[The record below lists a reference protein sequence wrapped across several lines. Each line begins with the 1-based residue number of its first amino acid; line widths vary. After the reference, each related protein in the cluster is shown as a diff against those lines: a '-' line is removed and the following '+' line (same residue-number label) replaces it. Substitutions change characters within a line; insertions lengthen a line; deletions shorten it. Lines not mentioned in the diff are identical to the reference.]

1 MKKEIVQN
9 AVYFFVN
16 KTLFKNTFQA
26 HITSTENMAKPPLTR
41 ETSQTTKTSFSY
53 TSPPTR
59 GDITSYV
66 NDTINTSSLKSNV
79 NEATIMGASIAGIV
93 ALTFGFFLV
102 VCLLK
107 RRRLH

>member
-1 MKKEIVQN
+1 M
-9 AVYFFVN
+9 
-16 KTLFKNTFQA
+16 T
-26 HITSTENMAKPPLTR
+26 KPPLTR

-53 TSPPTR
+53 MSPPTR

-66 NDTINTSSLKSNV
+66 NDTINTPSLKWNV
-79 NEATIMGASIAGIV
+79 NEVTIMGASIAGIV
-93 ALTFGFFLV
+93 ALTFGFITV